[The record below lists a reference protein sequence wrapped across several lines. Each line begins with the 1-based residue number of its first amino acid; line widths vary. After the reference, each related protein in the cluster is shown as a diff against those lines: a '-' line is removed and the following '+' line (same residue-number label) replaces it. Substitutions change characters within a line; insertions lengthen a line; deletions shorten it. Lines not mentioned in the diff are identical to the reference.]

1 MHNNVIE
8 NIPKMTD
15 TKNNSNVVKGNLDR
29 IPSHPLSSLD
39 GNCSSPLE
47 PGFAILSV
55 EIEALLHNDECH
67 KRKGT
72 GDL

>member
-29 IPSHPLSSLD
+29 TLASSLFI
-39 GNCSSPLE
+39 GRQ
-47 PGFAILSV
+47 
-55 EIEALLHNDECH
+55 LLIPA
-67 KRKGT
+67 
-72 GDL
+72 